1 MEDILKS
8 ELIIKSVTRIAQR
21 EGVPIFILKKGDF
34 DSGIILIKIDL
45 LNGKGRLLRRNLSY
59 SLDKDKSFIEFIK
72 LHDSIELVYSDLN
85 KLVENEVRIDP
96 DIWVVEIEDKKGRN
110 FFEYA

>member
-59 SLDKDKSFIEFIK
+59 SLDKDMSFVEFIK
-72 LHDSIELVYSDLN
+72 LHDSTELVYSDLN
-85 KLVENEVRIDP
+85 KLVENEVRIDS

-110 FFEYA
+110 FFEYT

>member
-59 SLDKDKSFIEFIK
+59 SLDKDMSFVEFIK
-72 LHDSIELVYSDLN
+72 LHDSTELVYSDLN
-85 KLVENEVRIDP
+85 KLVANEVRIDP

-110 FFEYA
+110 FFEYT

>member
-8 ELIIKSVTRIAQR
+8 ELIIKSVIRIAQR

-59 SLDKDKSFIEFIK
+59 SLDKDMSFVEFIK
-72 LHDSIELVYSDLN
+72 LHDSIELAYSDLN
-85 KLVENEVRIDP
+85 KLVENEVRIDS

-110 FFEYA
+110 FFEYT

>member
-59 SLDKDKSFIEFIK
+59 SLDKDMSFVEFIK
-72 LHDSIELVYSDLN
+72 LHDSTELVYSDLN

-110 FFEYA
+110 FFEYT